1 MFPLLRTASGLT
13 SPLTSHALTNFPLRR
28 EVLIL
33 DETATQLRFFFFPR
47 QTFQK
52 LLLTWFSLTGNVPE
66 NGTNPA
72 PLIRIQVGTQVQS

>member
-13 SPLTSHALTNFPLRR
+13 SPLTVTHALNNFPETGGFNLRR
-28 EVLIL
+28 NCYTTEI
-33 DETATQLRFFFFPR
+33 FFFPR

-72 PLIRIQVGTQVQS
+72 LLIRIQVGTQMQS